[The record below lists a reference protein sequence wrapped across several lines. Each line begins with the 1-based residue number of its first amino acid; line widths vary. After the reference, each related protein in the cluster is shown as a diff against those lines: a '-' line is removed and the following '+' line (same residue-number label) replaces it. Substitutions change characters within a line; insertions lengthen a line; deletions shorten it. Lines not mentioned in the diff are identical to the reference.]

1 MNTVTHTR
9 TEQTRHNDLPA
20 PSVLDR
26 VALYGGLALIRW
38 ANRAET
44 TPASKPRRHQARHA
58 LHAVAERRRQGEAS
72 YRIER
77 VV

>member
-20 PSVLDR
+20 PTVLDR

-58 LHAVAERRRQGEAS
+58 VAERRRQVEAS